1 MLKWKG
7 LSAAVLVWVLAG
19 CASSGTNFE
28 AVNLPQFEP
37 GSTTTAEAT
46 ALLGA
51 PPVQT
56 IMLADGGT
64 NMVWR
69 YITSSGF
76 TGETTIKEASLVFNS
91 QGRFVRVFQLVNI
104 PLSDADRQRLQ
115 PVSAVTQ

>member
-7 LSAAVLVWVLAG
+7 LSAAVLVWVLVG
-19 CASSGTNFE
+19 CASSGTNFK
-28 AVNLPQFEP
+28 AVNLPQFET

-46 ALLGA
+46 AILGA

-56 IMLADGGT
+56 IMLPDGGT